1 MTTAAAPRNSRRGRT
16 VFEWFWIVQYR
27 FQQVGVLRRCVPMRN
42 ARNLVQIVK
51 LCLIIVQIH
60 QKTAVDL
67 AEHGQLKAVP
77 HRRRQHHDGNLR
89 KFHLGGGP
97 GRSSVGLVVTG
108 GADEADC
115 ARSVSKALGQG
126 ALLDGVCLL
135 VEVLEERAQCA
146 AHESEPQARGRA
158 KGAHLSI
165 MS

>member
-1 MTTAAAPRNSRRGRT
+1 MPTATAPRNSKRGRT
-16 VFEWFWIVQYR
+16 VFEWFWIVQYS
-27 FQQVGVLRRCVPMRN
+27 FQQVGVLRRRVPVCD

-89 KFHLGGGP
+89 KFHLGAGVGP

-108 GADEADC
+108 GADEAEH
-115 ARSVSKALGQG
+115 ARRVKG
-126 ALLDGVCLL
+126 DG
-135 VEVLEERAQCA
+135 
-146 AHESEPQARGRA
+146 SGRTA
-158 KGAHLSI
+158 
-165 MS
+165 